1 MMCTV
6 DIPTHAPIHQNNN
19 VMFNSQ
25 QKLIAYVYVCESL
38 HKYVN
43 IFMCICNCMVEN
55 GLKQNRGFLVKYI
68 KRLQYHP
75 KTNHTFTCYMPFYIP
90 EFSIQKSQIVSLC
103 VVIGLTL
110 KLLSLKRCYVRE
122 IFSVLSKDL
131 VQHFFGFIRTKMFL
145 VLFIKLAKMFCNQKY
160 DRNLI
165 QMRIELV
172 FEAIKW

>member
-43 IFMCICNCMVEN
+43 IFMCICNCMVKN

-110 KLLSLKRCYVRE
+110 KLLSLKRYCVRE
-122 IFSVLSKDL
+122 IFFLCCR
-131 VQHFFGFIRTKMFL
+131 RTQFSIFL
-145 VLFIKLAKMFCNQKY
+145 VL
-160 DRNLI
+160 
-165 QMRIELV
+165 
-172 FEAIKW
+172 